1 MCKQLK
7 VFPVVVTE
15 ETADKVTVFCA
26 NKRNNPES
34 NQREQATPGCFEFGD
49 FIRAFKVSRENSGVS
64 TLELTHE
71 SSFASRSYL
80 VSATKK

>member
-1 MCKQLK
+1 MSAQEFKEMCKQLK

-49 FIRAFKVSRENSGVS
+49 FIRAFKVSRDNAAV
-64 TLELTHE
+64 TL
-71 SSFASRSYL
+71 
-80 VSATKK
+80 

>member
-26 NKRNNPES
+26 NKRNNPEI

-49 FIRAFKVSRENSGVS
+49 FIRAFKVS
-64 TLELTHE
+64 
-71 SSFASRSYL
+71 
-80 VSATKK
+80 